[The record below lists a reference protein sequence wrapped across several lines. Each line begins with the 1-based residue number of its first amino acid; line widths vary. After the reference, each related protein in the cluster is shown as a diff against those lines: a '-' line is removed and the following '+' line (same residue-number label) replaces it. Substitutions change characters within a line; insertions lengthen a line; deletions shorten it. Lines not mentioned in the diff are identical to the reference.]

1 MRNNVI
7 FKKSMA
13 GIFAILLLTLTIFSS
28 VYIIT
33 ESEHDCEGED
43 CVICHMIEICEG
55 ILHNTG
61 KVLSFCVIAAFM
73 CFISEFLLIF
83 KSNISFTRT
92 LFDLKVRLNN

>member
-1 MRNNVI
+1 MRNTTI
-7 FKKSMA
+7 FRKSA
-13 GIFAILLLTLTIFSS
+13 ASIFAVLLLMLTIFSS

-43 CVICHMIEICEG
+43 CAICHMIEICEG

-61 KVLSFCVIAAFM
+61 KVLSFCIIAAFIH
-73 CFISEFLLIF
+73 CISEFLQII
-83 KSNISFTRT
+83 KSNLSFKRT